1 MRAHQIMSRHV
12 ITIAPDAPV
21 IEAIKTMLS
30 HHISGLPVV
39 DAAGRLVGIVSEGD
53 FVRRSELG
61 TEKKGGRWLGLLVGA
76 DRTAFDF
83 ARQNGRKVNQVMSTA
98 PITIDEDTSLEQ
110 IVRLMEARGVKR
122 LPVMRQEQLVG
133 MVTRADFLS
142 AIANLS
148 LGIAGSSDTDDQI
161 RRAVIAA
168 LSQTRWR
175 PCALNVSVHEGVVVL
190 RGTIRSDNARKAAV
204 VAAENVRG
212 VKQVDDRLLQVGYPP
227 SEQDYGGGD
236 FVSLQSEPSTDD
248 DQPL

>member
-12 ITIAPDAPV
+12 ITIGPDAPV
-21 IEAIKTMLS
+21 ISAIKTMLS
-30 HHISGLPVV
+30 HHISALPVV

-53 FVRRSELG
+53 FLRRNELG
-61 TEKKGGRWLGLLVGA
+61 TEKKRGRWLGLLVGA
-76 DRTAFDF
+76 DRAAFDF
-83 ARQNGRKVNQVMSTA
+83 ARQNGRKVSQVMSTA

-110 IVRLMEARGVKR
+110 IVRLMEARGIKR
-122 LPVMRQEQLVG
+122 LPVMRQEQIVG
-133 MVTRADFLS
+133 MVTRTDFLS

-148 LGIAGSSDTDDQI
+148 LGAGSSDADDQI

-168 LSQTRWR
+168 LSQACWR

-190 RGTIRSDNARKAAV
+190 RGTIASDNARKAAV

-212 VKQVDDRLLQVGYPP
+212 VKQVDDRLSQVGYPP

-236 FVSLQSEPSTDD
+236 FVSLQTEPSTDD